1 MTGNITLKIV
11 PRKLQPRKKFK
22 LTEEDVN
29 AITEYSRGFTLLE
42 NFLTFES
49 FKIIVFHPIK
59 AR

>member
-1 MTGNITLKIV
+1 MTGKITLKIY

-42 NFLTFES
+42 KILTFES
-49 FKIIVFHPIK
+49 YRF
-59 AR
+59 

>member
-29 AITEYSRGFTLLE
+29 AITEYSQGFTLSE
-42 NFLTFES
+42 KFLTFES
-49 FKIIVFHPIK
+49 SKIIVFHPI
-59 AR
+59 